1 MARKLSVR
9 TIRGGSTKRNHH
21 YSATGLSGISG
32 EAESSSDSLKSTRN
46 TGRISPKGDFRPVCF
61 TILAS
66 LLALSAV
73 ASYYP
78 LAMITFKM
86 DFNEDSIRRKM
97 GEAAKEKIQ
106 SKLADAG
113 LANRLTITFQTGPD
127 GLPVNL
133 KGSDEDVAKAK
144 KILGIE

>member
-1 MARKLSVR
+1 
-9 TIRGGSTKRNHH
+9 
-21 YSATGLSGISG
+21 
-32 EAESSSDSLKSTRN
+32 
-46 TGRISPKGDFRPVCF
+46 
-61 TILAS
+61 
-66 LLALSAV
+66 
-73 ASYYP
+73 
-78 LAMITFKM
+78 MITFKM